1 MAKSIESQPY
11 DPFHAL
17 PKKRKL
23 ADARDVQSSKHSDT
37 QPFKSPGTP
46 VKSLAKS
53 RDSEYTKFTAYVPIG
68 LHRSVKSKL
77 VGRGEEMS
85 ALVEQ
90 LLREWDARQ

>member
-1 MAKSIESQPY
+1 MGKSIESQPY

-17 PKKRKL
+17 PKKRRL
-23 ADARDVQSSKHSDT
+23 ADAGDIRSSKRSST
-37 QPFKSPGTP
+37 QILKNSGTP
-46 VKSLAKS
+46 VKTLAKS
-53 RDSEYTKFTAYVPIG
+53 RDAEYTKFTAYIPIG